1 MTPNPTSAASISPP
15 APTATSTS
23 PAPPETTSSPRVRR
37 LLAQLTLAD
46 KVRQLLI
53 VDFAG
58 TSVPTAMIRRVRPGG
73 VIYFADNLVDGAQTA
88 RLSAR
93 LQRASSRAGLPLL
106 VSADQEGGTVTR
118 LPTSASQVP
127 GGAAF
132 NGDARWARRVAVRSA
147 LAMLRLGVNLDFA
160 PVADVNTVGDAGV
173 IGDRSFGSKPERV
186 SRLVRAQV
194 CGYHDG
200 GVAATAK
207 HFPGHGS
214 TRVDSHVE
222 LPVLA
227 VTRRQWRR
235 VDLPPFQEAIDAG
248 VDAVMVGH
256 LAFPAL
262 DRTGRPASLSRPMV
276 TGWLRQRLGYDGL
289 VVTDSLAMGAVASR
303 GSSADVAVQVL
314 SAGVDV
320 LLMPPDPDA
329 VVRGVLHAV
338 RNGRLSPARIDQ
350 SVERVLSVKNRLGLL
365 GAHRRLAQC

>member
-1 MTPNPTSAASISPP
+1 
-15 APTATSTS
+15 
-23 PAPPETTSSPRVRR
+23 
-37 LLAQLTLAD
+37 
-46 KVRQLLI
+46 
-53 VDFAG
+53 
-58 TSVPTAMIRRVRPGG
+58 
-73 VIYFADNLVDGAQTA
+73 
-88 RLSAR
+88 
-93 LQRASSRAGLPLL
+93 
-106 VSADQEGGTVTR
+106 
-118 LPTSASQVP
+118 
-127 GGAAF
+127 
-132 NGDARWARRVAVRSA
+132 
-147 LAMLRLGVNLDFA
+147 MLRLGVNLDFA

-173 IGDRSFGSKPERV
+173 IGDRSFGSKPEQV

-350 SVERVLSVKNRLGLL
+350 SVERVLSVKDRLGLL